1 MKYYGITIALVVLI
15 MSVILLRAELRSMDD
30 ERSEWNTERDSLRM
44 GWEATIGELRAQ
56 RDTTDALR
64 AYTDSM
70 VFAFPPQPVIIRKA
84 LKAFE
89 FAPLQTAVDTLSA
102 E

>member
-1 MKYYGITIALVVLI
+1 MKYFGFAVALVVLI
-15 MSVILLRAELRSMDD
+15 MSVILLRAELRSMDE
-30 ERSEWNTERDSLRM
+30 ERGEWHTERDSLRR
-44 GWEATIGELRAQ
+44 GWDATIGELMAQ

-89 FAPLQTAVDTLSA
+89 FAPLGTAVDTLSA

>member
-1 MKYYGITIALVVLI
+1 MKYFGFAVALVVLI

-30 ERSEWNTERDSLRM
+30 ERNEWRTERDSLRR
-44 GWEATIGELRAQ
+44 GWEATLWELRAQ

-84 LKAFE
+84 LKTME
-89 FAPLQTAVDTLSA
+89 YAPLERAIDSLEVQ
-102 E
+102 

>member
-1 MKYYGITIALVVLI
+1 MKYFGFAVALVVLV
-15 MSVILLRAELRSMDD
+15 MSMILLRAELRSMDE
-30 ERSEWNTERDSLRM
+30 ERGEWRTERDSLRR
-44 GWEATIGELRAQ
+44 GWEATIGELMAQ

-64 AYTDSM
+64 AYTDRM

-89 FAPLQTAVDTLSA
+89 FAPLGTAVDTLSA

>member
-1 MKYYGITIALVVLI
+1 MKYFGFAVALVVLV

-30 ERSEWNTERDSLRM
+30 ERSEWHTERDSLRR
-44 GWEATIGELRAQ
+44 GWEATLGELRAQ

-70 VFAFPPQPVIIRKA
+70 VFSFPPQPVIIRKA

-89 FAPLQTAVDTLSA
+89 FAPLQTAIDTLNA